1 MNHYTNN
8 LHRVFV
14 DQKIGFKKKITP
26 KEQDLNFFNQVKKQ
40 NQGIF
45 GATRNC

>member
-8 LHRVFV
+8 LHRIFV

-26 KEQDLNFFNQVKKQ
+26 TELDLNFLIRLKKMLK
-40 NQGIF
+40 
-45 GATRNC
+45 AT